1 MLQFL
6 MLSLLA
12 VQHLIA
18 QDTAPAVAQITEETL
33 IASETG
39 IAEVGNVTSSSPLE
53 IQTAPPAVDPG
64 KAAAEAKKKKEALQK
79 KVAGAYKPLFF
90 DNDFSYLN
98 DPAYEDSHWGE
109 QLKQLEFGDCWTLD
123 IGGQYRARYHGERN
137 MRGLGLTGR
146 DDDFLLHRTR
156 LFANAKYG
164 DTIRVYG
171 EFLDAE
177 SNYENFTPRG
187 IEVNRADMLNLF
199 GDLLL
204 HDFDAGSLTARVGR
218 QELLYGNQRLISPL
232 DWANTRRTF
241 EGAKL
246 MWAGEYWN
254 TDLFYTRPVL
264 VQPHRFD
271 SPDYNQEFMGA
282 YATRKSDPN
291 SILDVYALQYNNSSQ
306 GQAFRYTTT
315 GARWLKKEGN
325 WTFETEGGMQFGTTT
340 QQTDH
345 AAGFAMAGLGYTW
358 DDAPWTPTLT
368 GYYDWASGGNLL
380 GGRRGFDHAFPLAH
394 KYLGFMDLYG
404 RSNINTPNAL
414 LTMKPTPKSQLL
426 LWYYYFFLDNLN
438 DTPYNVNM
446 TPFQPGI
453 APPSRDLG
461 HELDVIF
468 TYNLS
473 DREEILLGYSHFF
486 SGQYYN
492 SAPFSGDADFFYT
505 QYQINF

>member
-1 MLQFL
+1 MLRFL
-6 MLSLLA
+6 ALSLLA
-12 VQHLIA
+12 VQNLIA
-18 QDTAPAVAQITEETL
+18 QDTAPAAARITDETL
-33 IASETG
+33 IASEACV
-39 IAEVGNVTSSSPLE
+39 AEVGNVTSSSLHE
-53 IQTAPPAVDPG
+53 VHAAPPAVDPS
-64 KAAAEAKKKKEALQK
+64 KAAEEAKKKKEALQK

-109 QLKQLEFGDCWTLD
+109 ELKQLEFGDCWTLD
-123 IGGQYRARYHGERN
+123 IGGQYRARYQGERN

-171 EFLDAE
+171 EFHDAE
-177 SNYENFTPRG
+177 SNYETFAPRP

-199 GDLLL
+199 ADLLL
-204 HDFDAGSLTARVGR
+204 HDFEAGSLTARVGR

-232 DWANTRRTF
+232 DWANSRRTF

-246 MWAGEYWN
+246 LWAGEDWN
-254 TDLFYTRPVL
+254 ADVFYTRPVL
-264 VQPHRFD
+264 PVPHRFD
-271 SPDYNQEFMGA
+271 SPDYNQEFMGF

-291 SILDVYALQYNNSSQ
+291 SVIDLYTLQYNNSALR
-306 GQAFRYTTT
+306 QAFRYTTT
-315 GARWLKKEGN
+315 GGRWLKKEEN
-325 WTFETEGGMQFGTTT
+325 WTFETEAAYQFGTTT

-358 DDAPWTPTLT
+358 ADSPWTPSLT

-380 GGRRGFDHAFPLAH
+380 AGRRGFDHAFPLAH
-394 KYLGFMDLYG
+394 KYLGFMDFFG
-404 RSNINTPNAL
+404 RSNINTPNML
-414 LTMKPTPKSQLL
+414 LTMKPSPKCQVL
-426 LWYYYFFLDNLN
+426 LWYYYFFLDNLK
-438 DTPYNVNM
+438 DTPYSVIM
-446 TPFQPGI
+446 TPINPTF
-453 APPSRDLG
+453 APQSRDLG
-461 HELDVIF
+461 HEIDLTL

-486 SGQYYN
+486 SGRYYE
-492 SAPFSGDADFFYT
+492 SLPFSGDADFFYT
-505 QYQINF
+505 SYQINF

>member
-1 MLQFL
+1 MFRFFL
-6 MLSLLA
+6 LSLLA
-12 VQHLIA
+12 SQPLLA
-18 QDTAPAVAQITEETL
+18 QDVAPFVEQVGDESPISSGDVLSEQSPTQQMPISEAPS
-33 IASETG
+33 AS
-39 IAEVGNVTSSSPLE
+39 
-53 IQTAPPAVDPG
+53 PPVDPS
-64 KAAAEAKKKKEALQK
+64 KLAEEARKKKEALQK
-79 KVAGAYKPLFF
+79 KMAGAYKPLFF

-109 QLKQLEFGDCWTLD
+109 ELKQLEIGDCWTLD

-156 LFANAKYG
+156 LFANAKFG
-164 DTIRVYG
+164 DTIRLYG

-177 SNYENFTPRG
+177 SNYENYAPRA
-187 IEVNRADMLNLF
+187 IEVNRADMLNIF
-199 GDLLL
+199 ADLLL

-232 DWANTRRTF
+232 DWANTRRAF

-246 MWAGEYWN
+246 MWAGEDWN
-254 TDLFYTRPVL
+254 ADFFYTRPVL

-291 SILDVYALQYNNSSQ
+291 SVVDLYAMQYNNSSQ
-306 GQAFRYTTT
+306 GQAFRYTIT
-315 GARWLKKEGN
+315 GARWLKKEGD
-325 WTFETEGGMQFGTTT
+325 WTFETEGAFQYGTTT
-340 QQTDH
+340 QQTGH
-345 AAGFAMAGLGYTW
+345 SAGFAMAGLGYTW
-358 DDAPWTPTLT
+358 TDAPWTPTLT
-368 GYYDWASGGNLL
+368 GYYDWASGGNLR

-394 KYLGFMDLYG
+394 KYLGFMDLFG

-414 LTMKPTPKSQLL
+414 LTLKPTPKSQLL

-446 TPFQPGI
+446 TPFQPAI
-453 APPSRDLG
+453 APQSRDLG
-461 HELDVIF
+461 HEVDVIF

-473 DREEILLGYSHFF
+473 DREEIILGYSHFF

-492 SAPFSGDADFFYT
+492 ALPFSGDADFFYT
-505 QYQINF
+505 QYLINF